1 MFLQAMLS
9 ISEEKIK
16 HYFTVGTVNR
26 SDFPTLGVAKFNTAK
41 SNQFVLGA
49 VHTDEEKQKLSD
61 CLQNY
66 LYLKGSEITLLF
78 LRSYPPRPRL
88 QYC

>member
-41 SNQFVLGA
+41 SNQCCVVECIL
-49 VHTDEEKQKLSD
+49 TKKDK
-61 CLQNY
+61 N
-66 LYLKGSEITLLF
+66 
-78 LRSYPPRPRL
+78 
-88 QYC
+88 